1 METKID
7 TIEVV
12 KTCKSLVEKNKIRV
26 KVLKCEQNEQGLTF
40 FYLTPER
47 SDLRPLSRDLNR
59 QFKVKINFQ
68 ELTDQE
74 AAGLIPGY
82 GPCGTRISWVTGAC
96 GHLWDCTCDPTDKT
110 GKDKGNDQAIETPE
124 RSKSP
129 DLSGEKD
136 QEGRE
141 VEKIVAPA
149 VDPVPVEPVK
159 PIKKQGKKFTRHLV
173 LK

>member
-7 TIEVV
+7 TVEAV
-12 KTCKSLVEKNKIRV
+12 KICKTLIEKNIIRI
-26 KVLKCEQNEQGLTF
+26 KVLKCEQNEQGLIF

-59 QFKVKINFQ
+59 NFKIKINFK
-68 ELTDQE
+68 ELAVSE
-74 AAGLIPGY
+74 AAAMIPGY

-110 GKDKGNDQAIETPE
+110 GKDKDDQEVETPE
-124 RSKSP
+124 RSKSSDP
-129 DLSGEKD
+129 SGET
-136 QEGRE
+136 QIGQNQPSISVSQAEL
-141 VEKIVAPA
+141 APT
-149 VDPVPVEPVK
+149 E
-159 PIKKQGKKFTRHLV
+159 PIKPAKKPSKKFTRHLV

>member
-1 METKID
+1 METKVN
-7 TIEVV
+7 TEEAV
-12 KTCKSLVEKNKIRV
+12 KICRTLIEKNKIRV

-59 QFKVKINFQ
+59 QFKVKINFR

-74 AAGLIPGY
+74 AAALIPGY

-110 GKDKGNDQAIETPE
+110 GKDKGTQEVEAPE
-124 RSKSP
+124 RSKSS

-141 VEKIVAPA
+141 VDKTLSPA
-149 VDPVPVEPVK
+149 AEPTPVEPVK
-159 PIKKQGKKFTRHLV
+159 PVKKPSKKFTRRLV